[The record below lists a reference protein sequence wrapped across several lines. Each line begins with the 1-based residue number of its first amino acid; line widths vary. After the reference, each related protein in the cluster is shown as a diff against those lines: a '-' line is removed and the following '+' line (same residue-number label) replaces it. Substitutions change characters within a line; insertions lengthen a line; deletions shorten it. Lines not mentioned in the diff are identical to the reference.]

1 MVEQKWYRQK
11 NAIDLFLL
19 MGLILVTAAIATFY
33 ISSEKFFYYWD
44 LANYS
49 NKTSELV
56 ESFRS
61 SPHQAIKTFV
71 KSLSDDYSQ
80 LPCLLLVP
88 FIFLFG
94 DSRIVYIVSSAL
106 VYIVPFSLVMG
117 MLATKIIPVHSRL
130 VFWSTTFLTLLIP
143 PTWISTLRGYP
154 DIGAAV
160 LIGLAVLIY
169 LKDIKLK
176 IWWQAPLIG
185 VLLALAI
192 LFRRHFAYNI
202 STNSSD
208 FYKNCIKCT
217 SNDARANPTST
228 RK

>member
-1 MVEQKWYRQK
+1 LVERKWYRQTI
-11 NAIDLFLL
+11 AIDLFLL
-19 MGLILVTAAIATFY
+19 TGLILVTAAIATFY
-33 ISSEKFFYYWD
+33 ISSEKFFYFWD
-44 LANYS
+44 SANYS
-49 NKTSELV
+49 SKTSELV
-56 ESFRS
+56 ESFRAL
-61 SPHQAIKTFV
+61 PTQAIKIFF

-88 FIFLFG
+88 FIWFFG
-94 DSRIVYIVSSAL
+94 DSRLVYIVSSTL

-154 DIGAAV
+154 DIGAAI
-160 LIGLAVLIY
+160 LIGLAVFVY

-185 VLLALAI
+185 ILLALAI
-192 LFRRHFAYNI
+192 LFRRHFAY
-202 STNSSD
+202 S
-208 FYKNCIKCT
+208 
-217 SNDARANPTST
+217 ARAFFG
-228 RK
+228 